1 MSILQQLL
9 SFLADAVLPLLQPQL
24 LAISMVSAVLKALVS
39 IFPQVIG
46 LLKNTAP
53 TAIPAS
59 LLSILQQLLSS
70 VAGAAF
76 SFLRPGLLISS
87 VITALATALVSILS
101 QVLHGMFNPAQA
113 HGATATSC

>member
-46 LLKNTAP
+46 LLNTAP